1 MRWTE
6 TKWKRFVSLQS
17 RERDFRGALDRY
29 PDFIFNFCN
38 QRPHRLALLRGGP
51 TNGEA
56 STGFLLFANPNV
68 PLSATSNNFFMSQ
81 SKSVMLNQFT
91 KVLSLCLVV
100 TSSVWLRAVATA
112 ADYAVVVSKAIHA
125 DPEWRKVVDEL
136 VDKHDGEI
144 IAYDTSVNEA
154 LGTLQKSFPRY
165 ACFVATSAE
174 ASRNFV
180 VDVHRMTRKL
190 DDDPYADLLWG
201 VLTGYDAANALTIA
215 KEHKPLEIRRVVSG
229 TELAMDHVTEGVW
242 YCELEEHR
250 KVRKLAGGE
259 AKQERGPSDTTKAI
273 ADELTDFKPQLF
285 VTSGH
290 ATERDWQIGFAYR
303 NGTFRSE
310 QGKLFGVDTKGQ
322 KFSIQ
327 SDNPKVYL
335 PIGNCLMGHI
345 DGPDA
350 MTLAFM
356 NSAGVRQMI
365 GYTVPTW
372 YGYSGWGCLDYFVE
386 QPGRYTFTEAFFANQ
401 HALIER
407 LQTNFPDVAKTNTP
421 PGSFPRIK
429 TAGSE
434 AATQAGLAMQDA
446 MGLLHDRDV
455 VAFYGDPA
463 WTVKMAPGKL
473 AFEQTFKSDGDGV
486 YSIEIK
492 PLLGEASFHPVN
504 KNGSQ
509 RGGRPFIQFLPE
521 RIRDAEILVGK
532 ELSPLI
538 TDNFVLIPNPV
549 NCDPNK
555 TYRVEFKA
563 NRMNET
569 R

>member
-1 MRWTE
+1 MQAKPIR
-6 TKWKRFVSLQS
+6 
-17 RERDFRGALDRY
+17 
-29 PDFIFNFCN
+29 IFNKN
-38 QRPHRLALLRGGP
+38 IKSASRLAEPRM
-51 TNGEA
+51 NDVRV
-56 STGFLLFANPNV
+56 S
-68 PLSATSNNFFMSQ
+68 FMSPRKPEMRFRLVNLLT
-81 SKSVMLNQFT
+81 SYMVLAAG
-91 KVLSLCLVV
+91 LSLGI
-100 TSSVWLRAVATA
+100 VANA
-112 ADYAVVVSKAIHA
+112 ADYAVVVSRATHA

-136 VDKHDGEI
+136 VDKHDAEV
-144 IAYDTSVNEA
+144 IAYETSVNES
-154 LGTLQKSFPRY
+154 LGSLQKSFPRY

-174 ASRNFV
+174 ASRKLV

-190 DDDPYADLLWG
+190 DNDPFADLLWG
-201 VLTGYDAANALTIA
+201 ILTGYDAANALAIA
-215 KEHKPLEIRRVVSG
+215 KEREPLEIRRVVSG
-229 TELAMDHVTEGVW
+229 TELVMDHVTEGVW

-273 ADELTDFKPQLF
+273 ADELADYRPELF

-303 NGTFRSE
+303 NGTFQSE

-350 MTLAFM
+350 MALAFM

-372 YGYSGWGCLDYFVE
+372 YGYAGWGCLDYFVE
-386 QPGRYTFTEAFFANQ
+386 QPGRYTFAEAFFANQ

-407 LQTNFPDVAKTNTP
+407 LETNFPDIARLDTR

-429 TAGSE
+429 TVGSE
-434 AATQAGLAMQDA
+434 AATKAGLAMQDA

-463 WTVKMAPGKL
+463 WTVRMAQSKL
-473 AFEQTFKSDGDGV
+473 AFEQRFMSDGDDV

-492 PLLGEASFHPVN
+492 PLLGDSSFEPVN

-532 ELSPLI
+532 ELNPLI
-538 TDNFVLIPNPV
+538 SDNFVLIPNPGE
-549 NCDPNK
+549 CDPNK
-555 TYRVEFKA
+555 IYRIKFKA
-563 NRMNET
+563 KRTNTMR
-569 R
+569 

>member
-1 MRWTE
+1 MNDIR
-6 TKWKRFVSLQS
+6 S
-17 RERDFRGALDRY
+17 RLT
-29 PDFIFNFCN
+29 N
-38 QRPHRLALLRGGP
+38 QRKPVMPLQLASRLP
-51 TNGEA
+51 W
-56 STGFLLFANPNV
+56 
-68 PLSATSNNFFMSQ
+68 
-81 SKSVMLNQFT
+81 
-91 KVLSLCLVV
+91 CLVV
-100 TSSVWLRAVATA
+100 AISLSVAAQAVAT
-112 ADYAVVVSKAIHA
+112 DYAVVVSKATYG
-125 DPEWRKVVDEL
+125 DSEWRKVVDEL
-136 VDKHDGEI
+136 VEKHTAEVI
-144 IAYDTSVNEA
+144 SYDAKVSEA
-154 LGTLQKSFPRY
+154 LDPLRKSFPRY
-165 ACFVATSAE
+165 ACFVATSSE
-174 ASRNFV
+174 ASRDLV
-180 VDVHRMTRKL
+180 AEVHRMTRKL
-190 DDDPYADLLWG
+190 DDDPYADVLWG
-201 VLTGYDAANALTIA
+201 ILTGYDAANALSIA
-215 KEHKPLEIRRVVSG
+215 QEREPLEIRRVVSG

-242 YCELEEHR
+242 YCELKQNR

-259 AKQERGPSDTTKAI
+259 AKQEKGPSDTTQAI
-273 ADELTDFKPQLF
+273 ADELADFKPELF

-290 ATERDWQIGFAYR
+290 ATERDWQIGFAYP
-303 NGTFRSE
+303 NGYFRSE

-350 MTLAFM
+350 MALAFM

-407 LQTNFPDVAKTNTP
+407 LETNFPDIAKLDTP
-421 PGSFPRIK
+421 PGSFPRVR
-429 TAGSE
+429 TAGTA
-434 AATQAGLAMQDA
+434 AATKAGLGAQDA

-463 WTVKMAPGKL
+463 WTASMATGKL
-473 AFEQTFKSDGDGV
+473 AFEQSFSIRDDGV

-492 PLLGEASFHPVN
+492 PLIGEASFEPVN

-509 RGGRPFIQFLPE
+509 RGGRPFVQFLPE
-521 RIRDAEILVGK
+521 RIEDIEIVTGE
-532 ELSPLI
+532 ELKPII
-538 TDNFVLIPNPV
+538 TDNFVLIPNPGD
-549 NCDPNK
+549 CDPDK
-555 TYRVEFKA
+555 VYRVEFKA
-563 NRMNET
+563 NRVNAT